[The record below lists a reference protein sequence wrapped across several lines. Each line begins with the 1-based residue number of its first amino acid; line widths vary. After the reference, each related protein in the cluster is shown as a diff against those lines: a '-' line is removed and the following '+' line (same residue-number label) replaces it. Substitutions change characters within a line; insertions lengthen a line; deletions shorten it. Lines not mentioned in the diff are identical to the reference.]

1 MPEIRVSFI
10 STILLVFF
18 LCFFFAG
25 NKALAEPTSVSA
37 VNSTPMGNTVQSSQA
52 SSPVQKSNPL
62 PQSGS
67 KQVVWLSDYEFWL
80 SASVLIF
87 GLLLFVAEIYIIR
100 TTATFNPEQ
109 AIKLVAVSLI
119 IISTLFIITA
129 GFSSQQIAPAM
140 GLFGTVAGY
149 MLGKYQNSNEEKRS

>member
-1 MPEIRVSFI
+1 M
-10 STILLVFF
+10 L
-18 LCFFFAG
+18 FFFAG

-37 VNSTPMGNTVQSSQA
+37 VNSTPMGNTAQSSQA

-62 PQSGS
+62 PLSGT

-119 IISTLFIITA
+119 IISTLFYYYGWI
-129 GFSSQQIAPAM
+129 Q
-140 GLFGTVAGY
+140 
-149 MLGKYQNSNEEKRS
+149 